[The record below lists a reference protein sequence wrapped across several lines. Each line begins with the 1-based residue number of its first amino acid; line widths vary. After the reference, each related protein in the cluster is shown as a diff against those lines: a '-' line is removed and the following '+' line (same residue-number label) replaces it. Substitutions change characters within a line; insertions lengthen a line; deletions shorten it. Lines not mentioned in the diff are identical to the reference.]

1 MDLYILDTDI
11 VTLLHHK
18 HSKTTARFSAARD
31 GFEIGITVI
40 TYYEAVMGRVDS
52 VLKAADVEHLRRA
65 QSALRDCEKFLEQFE
80 VLWFEE
86 AAFEWV
92 ERLRHNKK
100 LSRKMGLKDLL
111 IACIA
116 LAHRATLVTRN
127 TKDFANIP
135 NLKLD
140 NWAD

>member
-1 MDLYILDTDI
+1 MSLIILDTDI
-11 VTLLHHK
+11 LTLFFQRH
-18 HSKTTARFSAARD
+18 
-31 GFEIGITVI
+31 
-40 TYYEAVMGRVDS
+40 EAVRARYQTTG
-52 VLKAADVEHLRRA
+52 LKAFITIITFHEVMTGRAVSLLKAGDVVQVQQAQIRLRESS
-65 QSALRDCEKFLEQFE
+65 QFLEQFE

-116 LAHRATLVTRN
+116 LANDATLVTRN

-140 NWAD
+140 NWAE